1 MLDSW
6 SSAFVLC
13 AYFLYNLQAKDING
27 DDSDCENIRKYLQ
40 LVMTKQYHNM
50 IFKVF
55 CVL

>member
-1 MLDSW
+1 M
-6 SSAFVLC
+6 LC

-27 DDSDCENIRKYLQ
+27 DDSDCENIRKYVQ